1 MIAAPV
7 TNRGFIVPM
16 ANRVLDCFA
25 DGTIISYMDGRG
37 VVVSW
42 RRYGGEIVYRRWQ
55 TRGQDFYPTW
65 SNLWGHGGTACTALS
80 QLVRWIQG
88 KPVLPLS
95 TWRYW
100 FGDKCRLARDRGDE
114 AIKALVHGDYP
125 EMALCV
131 LCGNQIEGSLDW
143 WSLKNVTGPC
153 CGWTSGCRQ
162 KPELGSWEGKR

>member
-1 MIAAPV
+1 MTPD
-7 TNRGFIVPM
+7 RSFLVPM

-25 DGTIISYMDGRG
+25 DGTIVSYIERRG

-42 RRYGGEIVYRRWQ
+42 RPYNGGEIIYRRWQ

-65 SNLWGHGGTACTALS
+65 YKRWGHGGTACTALA

-100 FGDKCRLARDRGDE
+100 FGEKCQLARDRGDE
-114 AIKALVHGDYP
+114 GIKALIHGGYP
-125 EMALCV
+125 DAAICV
-131 LCGNQIEGSLDW
+131 LCNQPIAGGMDW
-143 WSLKNVTGPC
+143 WSLDNVSGPC
-153 CGWTSGCRQ
+153 CGWTTGCRQ
-162 KPELGSWEGKR
+162 KKSA